1 MNHKFLTNICLAIGF
16 PIIESLKKAVP
27 HAFLDCHVMVSHPQ
41 KWVVPLKNAGGDQFV
56 FHYESEIDDY
66 EALIKDIKDNGM
78 KVGMALKPKTP
89 IDDKI
94 LEILGKDILDL
105 FLVMTVEP
113 GFGGQS
119 FIGKLHS

>member
-1 MNHKFLTNICLAIGF
+1 MWSDPK
-16 PIIESLKKAVP
+16 
-27 HAFLDCHVMVSHPQ
+27 
-41 KWVVPLKNAGGDQFV
+41 KWVVPCKKAGGDQFV

-66 EALIKDIKDNGM
+66 EELIKDIKDNGM

-89 IDDKI
+89 IDDT
-94 LEILGKDILDL
+94 ILGLLNKDLIDM

-119 FIGKLHS
+119 FIG